1 LDENEGLALKSTVKG
16 IVIKIDNSL
25 DKREKEIIIKEKTFY
40 KEITTMNNK
49 TASMIRDYGMSRV
62 FDGMDFS
69 ELVKIDSGKFVFPV
83 NTDDGD
89 FWCEVDFVAKKED
102 YTPDYDV
109 KKYAEKL
116 ANAEAREKD
125 KAQKRAEK
133 SKTAKKN

>member
-1 LDENEGLALKSTVKG
+1 
-16 IVIKIDNSL
+16 
-25 DKREKEIIIKEKTFY
+25 
-40 KEITTMNNK
+40 MNNK
-49 TASMIRDYGMSRV
+49 TASMIRDYGMARV

-116 ANAEAREKD
+116 ANAEAREKE
-125 KAQKRAEK
+125 KQAKRAEK
-133 SKTAKKN
+133 SKTAKKD